1 MPFSYEGCNHT
12 TLVFSY
18 VMHLKGII
26 KRKRLTLRNTIIF
39 DYSKYVCTLCRDNCE
54 LKHVLTYVSNKWTMR
69 FQLSGL
75 K

>member
-18 VMHLKGII
+18 VMNLKGI
-26 KRKRLTLRNTIIF
+26 RLTLRNTIVF

-54 LKHVLTYVSNKWTMR
+54 LKYQINE
-69 FQLSGL
+69 
-75 K
+75 